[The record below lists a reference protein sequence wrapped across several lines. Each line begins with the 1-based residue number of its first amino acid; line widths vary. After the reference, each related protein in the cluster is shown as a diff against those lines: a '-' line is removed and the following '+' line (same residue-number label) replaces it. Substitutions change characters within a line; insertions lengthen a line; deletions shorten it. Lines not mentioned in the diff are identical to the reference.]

1 MGALLIMLNFKASLK
16 KYFRPYIE
24 NKDIARQQEVY
35 PSFSEMLG
43 FDEWSEK
50 EKCFLLQDGRSLARI
65 FEIRD
70 VATDSRPTEMIQEF
84 HEKITQAL
92 SQIIPTE
99 KENPWVLQIFT
110 QEEASLDPLMQRL
123 REYVPESQRD
133 DSLAQDYLTLMEDH
147 LHYVAKKEGM
157 FKDPLSNV
165 AFRGKTK
172 RIRLVLYRRFSNT
185 KKGVPSLNEN
195 LNQLNRISEQFIS
208 RLQTLGVLVRT
219 LSGKHC
225 YEWFVRWFNPKPNRF
240 NGDVNQ
246 LLKQFPYPK
255 ESEKP
260 FGWNLGENIFYNEP
274 KSTATAWQFD
284 GVHHKVM
291 CLHRL
296 DRAPEIGVITKERQQ
311 SSNYCYALL
320 DKLPEGSIFSTHLVF
335 EDNET
340 IEKHLTMIEKSALG
354 FDREPQLIKNEIE
367 EARYHIKNGNRLFR
381 VVHAIYYSSQTLEE
395 MPAIE
400 NQIIN
405 ELNQVNLS
413 AILPEY
419 EKNPLDMYV
428 RFLPLN
434 FDYQFEKTRVFRST
448 YQYATDVAAI
458 LPFYG
463 RSRGDGLHPLFTFF
477 NRGGEGFI
485 FDPYHKD
492 FKMANSHMFV
502 VGGTG
507 AGKSVFINTIVLPLL
522 AIKNA
527 RVFIIEAGGS
537 FNLLT
542 EYIRS
547 HGKKVLQMTF
557 NRQDPIP
564 INPFSESYSALE
576 QILIEEALLKA
587 QRSVNENCLIDVI
600 NKHTDK
606 IQKALS
612 DDAIQA
618 TPDLIDSSIPIEEE
632 KNNKEDKEEDR
643 DILSEMVMAL
653 RNMITGGI
661 PQEEARFTLADLN
674 LVTETLVEAIKHC
687 KEQNV
692 PQVLIQHIVE
702 YFEEKS
708 KNIKGEHLAR
718 RLDEMARTMKSFT
731 TMPTK
736 SRFFNRPSEALDDAD
751 YMHINLGF
759 LQDTNDP
766 NNMVMMSL
774 LMISLLS
781 KILAIA
787 DKNQRSTR
795 PTILIIDEAHIP
807 MKNPLVC
814 AFIVLMSKVARKIGL
829 WLIPVTQNV
838 KDFDGN
844 DAKKVL
850 AMMETWLCLA
860 LSPDEVDNVENLRQL
875 TAEQRSLILNIKKY
889 AGLYSEGVL
898 LSSKYQGLFRNIPP
912 RFALAMAMTEQS
924 EKAERQEIMD
934 EHHISEFEAAK
945 IMGEK
950 LKNIVQQTKENEGFD
965 D

>member
-1 MGALLIMLNFKASLK
+1 MLNFKALLK
-16 KYFRPYIE
+16 KYFRPYVK
-24 NKDIARQQEVY
+24 NTDIARQQEVF
-35 PSFSEMLG
+35 PSFAEMLG
-43 FDEWSEK
+43 FEEWSEK
-50 EKCFLLQDGRSLARI
+50 EKCFLLQDGRSLARV

-70 VATDSRPTEMIQEF
+70 VATDSRPIDMINEF

-99 KENPWVLQIFT
+99 KDNPWVLQIFV
-110 QEEASLDPLMQRL
+110 QEEATLEPLMQRL
-123 REYVPESQRD
+123 RDYVPESQKE
-133 DSLAQDYLTLMEDH
+133 DSLAQDYLSLMEDH
-147 LHYVAKKEGM
+147 LKYVAQKEGM
-157 FKDPLSNV
+157 FKDPLSNI

-172 RIRLVLYRRFSNT
+172 RLRLVLYRRFSNT
-185 KKGVPSLNEN
+185 KKGVPNLMEN

-225 YEWFVRWFNPKPNRF
+225 YEWFVRWFNPKPQRF

-246 LLKQFPYPK
+246 LLKKIPYPSD
-255 ESEKP
+255 SEKT
-260 FGWNLGENIFYNEP
+260 FGWNMGEAIFFNEP
-274 KSTATAWQFD
+274 KSTKDTWVFD

-311 SSNYCYALL
+311 SSTYCYALL
-320 DKLPEGSIFSTHLVF
+320 DKLPEGSIFTTQLVF

-340 IEKHLTMIEKSALG
+340 IEKHLANIEKSAVG
-354 FDREPQLIKNEIE
+354 FDREPQLIKHDIE

-381 VVHAIYYSSQTLEE
+381 VVHAIYYVSPTLEH
-395 MPAIE
+395 MPNVE
-400 NQIIN
+400 NQILN

-419 EKNPLDMYV
+419 EKNPLDMYL
-428 RFLPLN
+428 RFLPMN
-434 FDYQFEKTRVFRST
+434 FDVQFEKTRVFRST

-502 VGGTG
+502 LGGTG

-522 AIKNA
+522 AVKNA

-542 EYIRS
+542 EYVRS

-564 INPFSESYSALE
+564 INPFSESYAALE
-576 QILIEEALLKA
+576 QILQEEALLKA
-587 QRSVNENCLIDVI
+587 QRATGENCLHDVLSQ
-600 NKHTDK
+600 HTDK
-606 IQKALS
+606 IQKALTDVDQS
-612 DDAIQA
+612 TD
-618 TPDLIDSSIPIEEE
+618 TTDSEENS
-632 KNNKEDKEEDR
+632 KKEAEEDR

-674 LVTETLVEAIKHC
+674 LVTETLVEAIKRC
-687 KEQNV
+687 KERKI
-692 PQVLIQHIVE
+692 PQVLIQHVVE
-702 YFEEKS
+702 YFEEKAQLS
-708 KNIKGEHLAR
+708 NKEYLAQ

-736 SRFFNRPSEALDDAD
+736 SRFFNRPSEALEDAD

-759 LQDTNDP
+759 LQDTNDA

-787 DKNQRSTR
+787 DANQRSTR

-924 EKAERQEIMD
+924 EKAERQKIMD
-934 EHHISEFEAAK
+934 EHQVSEFDAAK
-945 IMGEK
+945 LMGEK
-950 LKNIVQQTKENEGFD
+950 LKTIVQKTKENEGFD